1 MVKKVRL
8 VSFVV
13 LLAIS
18 LFLLGWAV
26 FPTRRVF
33 RDSTLDSAASSP
45 LLDAAP
51 SLSASEMRHLTTAYP
66 PVIRVGDSDRIT
78 LRLEKDESGA
88 VTPTLDVDGQAVI
101 GETVELP
108 ASDDAYTVLL
118 VARLDMVGMEVVPEG
133 EISEAAI
140 PNSPSVFYW
149 SVRPMEA
156 GAYRGTLW
164 LFVEFVPKE
173 GGAPFRRA
181 LAAQELKIR
190 ATTLLGLSG
199 ASARFFGSAGSLLSS
214 VLGFPFL
221 EDAVRWVLE
230 RVRSPRGV

>member
-66 PVIRVGDSDRIT
+66 PVIRVGDSDRVT

-88 VTPTLDVDGQAVI
+88 VTPTLDVDGQAV
-101 GETVELP
+101 
-108 ASDDAYTVLL
+108 
-118 VARLDMVGMEVVPEG
+118 
-133 EISEAAI
+133 
-140 PNSPSVFYW
+140 
-149 SVRPMEA
+149 
-156 GAYRGTLW
+156 
-164 LFVEFVPKE
+164 
-173 GGAPFRRA
+173 
-181 LAAQELKIR
+181 
-190 ATTLLGLSG
+190 
-199 ASARFFGSAGSLLSS
+199 
-214 VLGFPFL
+214 
-221 EDAVRWVLE
+221 
-230 RVRSPRGV
+230 

>member
-1 MVKKVRL
+1 
-8 VSFVV
+8 
-13 LLAIS
+13 
-18 LFLLGWAV
+18 
-26 FPTRRVF
+26 
-33 RDSTLDSAASSP
+33 
-45 LLDAAP
+45 
-51 SLSASEMRHLTTAYP
+51 
-66 PVIRVGDSDRIT
+66 
-78 LRLEKDESGA
+78 
-88 VTPTLDVDGQAVI
+88 
-101 GETVELP
+101 
-108 ASDDAYTVLL
+108 
-118 VARLDMVGMEVVPEG
+118 
-133 EISEAAI
+133 
-140 PNSPSVFYW
+140 
-149 SVRPMEA
+149 MEA

-221 EDAVRWVLE
+221 EDVVRWVLG